1 MPGPKVL
8 IIEDDIDLTEAMRII
23 LEANKYEVET
33 AASGAEGLRKV
44 KKARPDLIILD
55 IMLETDTEGFH
66 IAYKLKSRDE
76 NSEFAEF
83 RNIPIL
89 VVTAISEKTHLRF
102 SPQKDQEFL
111 PVEGYIEKPIIPKD
125 FLDRV
130 NALAGV
136 GER

>member
-1 MPGPKVL
+1 MPGPRVL
-8 IIEDDIDLTEAMRII
+8 IIEDDLDLTEAMRMI

-33 AASGAEGLRKV
+33 ASSGAEGLRKV
-44 KKARPDLIILD
+44 KKVKPDLIILD

-66 IAYKLKSRDE
+66 VAYKLKNQDS

-102 SPQKDQEFL
+102 NPQKDQEFL
-111 PVEGYIEKPIIPKD
+111 PVEGYIEKPIVPKD
-125 FLDRV
+125 FLDKV
-130 NALAGV
+130 NSLVGV
-136 GER
+136 GKR

>member
-8 IIEDDIDLTEAMRII
+8 IIEDDLDLTEAMRMI
-23 LEANKYEVET
+23 LEANKYEVEI
-33 AASGAEGLRKV
+33 ASSGAEGLRKV
-44 KKARPDLIILD
+44 KKTKPDLIILD

-66 IAYKLKSRDE
+66 VAYKLKNPDP
-76 NSEFAEF
+76 NSEYSEF
-83 RNIPIL
+83 RHVPIL

-125 FLDRV
+125 FLERV
-130 NALAGV
+130 NSLV
-136 GER
+136 GKR